1 MHGSQARDTWSSS
14 YRRPLPTCWALW
26 LWRASASRE
35 ESPNMP
41 SPRRRLVR
49 AVLAAIVGIYCLLG
63 LAYATQTPKWQTPD
77 EPAHYNYVAY
87 VAENLRFPTLEA
99 GHYPHEYLE
108 EIKAAGFPPEMSIAP
123 IRYEFHQ
130 PPFYYLMGALV
141 YRIAGPL
148 GFDAQFLAL
157 RLFSVLLGAILLLVA
172 YTIVREVFP
181 GDWLLALAATAF
193 IATIPMHVAMSAAI
207 NNDTLAELTVA
218 LTIWLCIR
226 ELKVG
231 LSRRQTMLLGVLV
244 ALALL
249 TKTTIYAP
257 VIVSSLLALAV
268 SARAQGR
275 QVLLRKLMMVYGLA
289 LLVSGWWFARN
300 LLVYGDLDV
309 FAWQRHDSVV
319 LGQPTTAQ
327 WIAQHGLGATLQQFL
342 AVSFRS
348 FWAQFGW
355 MGVLIDSRLYLFLAV
370 ASLTVCVAFIVWLV
384 RIARHPALVSRYQRW
399 ALLLLLL
406 VFLLVAAAHASYNL
420 KFVQHQGRYLFPALV
435 PIAVAWALGLLEWP
449 SLIGQITTKLGAARS
464 RATMLVP
471 VLRGAA
477 FCAFYLGFL
486 VLDLVCLYLFIVP
499 QLGG

>member
-1 MHGSQARDTWSSS
+1 
-14 YRRPLPTCWALW
+14 
-26 LWRASASRE
+26 
-35 ESPNMP
+35 
-41 SPRRRLVR
+41 
-49 AVLAAIVGIYCLLG
+49 VGIYCLLG